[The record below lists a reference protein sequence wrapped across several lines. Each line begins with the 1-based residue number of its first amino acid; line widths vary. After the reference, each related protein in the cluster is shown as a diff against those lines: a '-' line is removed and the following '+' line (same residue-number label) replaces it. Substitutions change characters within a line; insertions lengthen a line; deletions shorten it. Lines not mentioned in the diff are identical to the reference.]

1 MNSPRIYLALD
12 NCFAAKRWTSP
23 REWISIASQLG
34 IRCVEVS
41 ADTECDPLYMDP
53 AYLEDWL
60 QEVVSECKET
70 GVQVVNLYSGHGTY
84 TSLGLGSPDA
94 RNRALMRDQ
103 WLKVMIRNASRLG
116 SGLGFF
122 CHAFDH
128 QTLQAPLKYA
138 RAEENL
144 LGHMAEV
151 ASLARSFGLKSIGLE
166 QMYSPHQIPWTID
179 GARELLKA
187 VYERGGS
194 PLWLTID
201 TGHQAGQH
209 RFLRPG
215 RARLLESLRRLR
227 ASGRIERGL
236 WLGPDSAY
244 AILADGAASP
254 VSQEGGLLDRLE
266 KEMDR
271 YPYLFASPEDGD
283 PYAWLAQLAC
293 YSPIIHLQQTD
304 GNSSAHRP
312 FTEEN
317 NRAGAIQPGKVLYA
331 IAAAYSRAPEPDMP
345 PRCADLYLTL
355 EIFAGTAALPSEIL
369 DDLRESVSYWRK
381 YVPQDG
387 SSLRELLPQGREPGP
402 ADS

>member
-1 MNSPRIYLALD
+1 MNSPRVHLALD

-41 ADTECDPLYMDP
+41 ADTECDPLYMDA

-60 QEVVSECKET
+60 QEVESECKAA
-70 GVQVVNLYSGHGTY
+70 GVEVVNLYSGHGTY
-84 TSLGLGSPDA
+84 TCLGLGSPDT
-94 RNRALMRDQ
+94 RNQVRMRDQ
-103 WLKVMIRNASRLG
+103 WLKVMIRNASRLA

-128 QTLQAPLKYA
+128 QTLQDPQKYA

-144 LGHMAEV
+144 LGHLADT
-151 ASLARSFGLKSIGLE
+151 AGLARSRGLKSIEIE

-179 GARELLKA
+179 GARGLLKA
-187 VYERGGS
+187 VYARGGY

-209 RFLRPG
+209 KFLRPG
-215 RARLLESLRRLR
+215 RARLLESLRYLR
-227 ASGRIERGL
+227 ANGRIERGL

-244 AILADGAASP
+244 EILAEGATSP
-254 VSQEGGLLDRLE
+254 VSQDGALLDRLE
-266 KEMDR
+266 REMDR
-271 YPYLFASPEDGD
+271 YPHLFASPQDGD
-283 PYAWLAQLAC
+283 PYAWLARLAC

-317 NRAGAIQPGKVLYA
+317 NRAGIIQAGKVLNA
-331 IAAAYSRAPEPDMP
+331 IAAAYSCAPEPGMP
-345 PRCADLYLTL
+345 PRSEDLYLTL
-355 EIFAGTAALPSEIL
+355 EIFAGTAALPTDIL
-369 DDLRESVSYWRK
+369 DDLKESVSYWRK
-381 YVPQDG
+381 CVPRDG
-387 SSLRELLPQGREPGP
+387 LSLTELLSHSKEPGP